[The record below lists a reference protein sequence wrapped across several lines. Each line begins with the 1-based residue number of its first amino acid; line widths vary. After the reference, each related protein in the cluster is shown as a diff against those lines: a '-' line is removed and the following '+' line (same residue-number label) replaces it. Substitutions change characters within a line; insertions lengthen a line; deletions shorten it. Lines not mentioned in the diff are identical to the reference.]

1 VVTQNKE
8 AIMNSLSWG
17 KRFTHIQV
25 KGIDK
30 TFCKKLADGAAT
42 RLALVSFL
50 NDAYLPFL
58 NDGVGTP
65 VEPAT
70 RPLQCVYLT
79 VEFFKGSNHLDSFE
93 LGSQRKSM
101 AAQNRF
107 ETYPSLIEK
116 RYPTAAQISQ
126 HTFDHIIFEQN
137 SHNKEVINA
146 LVLRWGKDLTC
157 RLEFAL
163 PGGGRAPGI
172 FYFMP
177 GNRAKISLTC
187 LNRYLPVSHSSLVYV
202 TRARAR
208 PLLPGQ
214 AR

>member
-1 VVTQNKE
+1 
-8 AIMNSLSWG
+8 
-17 KRFTHIQV
+17 
-25 KGIDK
+25 
-30 TFCKKLADGAAT
+30 
-42 RLALVSFL
+42 VSFL